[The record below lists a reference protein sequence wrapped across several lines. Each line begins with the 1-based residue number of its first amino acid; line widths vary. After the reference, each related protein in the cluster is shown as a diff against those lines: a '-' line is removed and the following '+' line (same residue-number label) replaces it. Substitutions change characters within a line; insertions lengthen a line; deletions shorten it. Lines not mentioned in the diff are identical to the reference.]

1 MAMLLFHV
9 GKNRFAIGCS
19 DIVQVLPHILLTE
32 APFHSPC
39 FLGLLIRKGK
49 QVPIVDFCQL
59 IEQRPARQFLDSR
72 IILLDLP
79 QGDHVKTI
87 GILAEKVHQ
96 MIDLVP
102 EDFSRQ
108 EYFLDQ
114 CPYISRAVVDK
125 QGLIFAVDLDVF
137 SRFLSEEIFHEP
149 VV

>member
-9 GKNRFAIGCS
+9 GEIRFAIGCS
-19 DIVQVLPHILLTE
+19 DIVQVLPNILLTE
-32 APFHSPC
+32 APFRSPC

-59 IEQRPARQFLDSR
+59 VEQRPARRFLDSR
-72 IILLDLP
+72 IILLDFH
-79 QGDHVKTI
+79 QGDEAKTI

-96 MIDLVP
+96 MIDLVS

-114 CPYISRAVVDK
+114 CPYINRAFMDK
-125 QGLIFAVDLDVF
+125 QGLIFKLDLDVF